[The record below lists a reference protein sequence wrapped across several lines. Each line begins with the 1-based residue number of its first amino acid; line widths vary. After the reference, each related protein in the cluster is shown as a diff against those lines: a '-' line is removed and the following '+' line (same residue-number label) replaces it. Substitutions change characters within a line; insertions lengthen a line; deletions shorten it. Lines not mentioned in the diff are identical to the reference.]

1 MGHWDQILV
10 NRIAENPVARK
21 VGMSHGTIYVT
32 EASDIADR
40 DRIDT

>member
-1 MGHWDQILV
+1 MGHWAQILV
-10 NRIAENPVARK
+10 NRIAENARARK

-32 EASDIADR
+32 EASDIANR

>member
-10 NRIAENPVARK
+10 NWIAENPVARK